1 MLYPDSIGV
10 MVVLLVLAVG
20 SLRVP
25 ASENFRS
32 RTSRAFHWTIGIEV
46 TEIRDRLERRDR
58 WKTR

>member
-1 MLYPDSIGV
+1 M
-10 MVVLLVLAVG
+10 LLVLAVG